1 MRHEPDASTW
11 VAGQQPAARTRT
23 MTRRSWSTGGLG
35 GVCCSP
41 KDTGGVP
48 SVAEREDLF
57 DWALAAGD
65 LGTATMTAGSPSA
78 ASASRAQ

>member
-1 MRHEPDASTW
+1 M
-11 VAGQQPAARTRT
+11 
-23 MTRRSWSTGGLG
+23 
-35 GVCCSP
+35 
-41 KDTGGVP
+41 P

-57 DWALAAGD
+57 DWALAVGD

>member
-1 MRHEPDASTW
+1 M
-11 VAGQQPAARTRT
+11 
-23 MTRRSWSTGGLG
+23 
-35 GVCCSP
+35 
-41 KDTGGVP
+41 P